1 MRPVPIRDR
10 VPGSG
15 TAVIG
20 VLEANPVFGPQ
31 PAPDAVQK
39 WTATP
44 VNWVAERPDA
54 VRTKVRES
62 ALTTPLGAPFML
74 A

>member
-1 MRPVPIRDR
+1 MRRRTNPAIPTRPVANRER
-10 VPGSG
+10 APGSG

-44 VNWVAERPDA
+44 VNSLAERPDA
-54 VRTKVRES
+54 LSTHQ
-62 ALTTPLGAPFML
+62 
-74 A
+74 